1 METGLNTESL
11 IIAIACLGLG
21 VAIGILIARTLSMGT
36 GRKGAGSARQRQE
49 QQDLATY
56 QSEVIEHFTKTAYLL
71 KDLDDSCRHLRQ
83 HLSDGAAQ
91 LATSEVSHQFSSSG
105 STALESKG
113 SEDTNQ
119 ADLKA
124 PLDYAPGN
132 GGLRGD

>member
-11 IIAIACLGLG
+11 IIAIACLGIG
-21 VAIGILIARTLSMGT
+21 IAIGILIARTLPMGA
-36 GRKGAGSARQRQE
+36 GRKGSGSARQRQE

-56 QSEVIEHFTKTAYLL
+56 QSEVIEHFTKTAHLV
-71 KDLDDSCRHLRQ
+71 KNLDDSYRYLHQ
-83 HLSDGAAQ
+83 HLSDGAAE
-91 LATSEVSHQFSSSG
+91 LATSEVSHQFIASD

-113 SEDTNQ
+113 PEDTNQ
-119 ADLKA
+119 ANLKA

>member
-21 VAIGILIARTLSMGT
+21 VAIGILIARTLSMGA
-36 GRKGAGSARQRQE
+36 GQKGPGSAAQRQQ

-56 QSEVIEHFTKTAYLL
+56 QSDVIEHFTKTAHLL
-71 KDLDDSCRHLRQ
+71 KNLDDSCGHLRQ
-83 HLSDGAAQ
+83 HLSDGAAE
-91 LATSEVSHQFSSSG
+91 LATSEVSHQFIASD

-113 SEDTNQ
+113 PEDTNQ
-119 ADLKA
+119 ANLKA